1 LTPIDPIALATAV
14 AKFLDEL
21 RIPYVI
27 GGSVASSLY
36 GEPRSTL
43 DLDMMI
49 DADEKQVAE
58 LVARLRDEFY
68 VDRDDALEAAR
79 QRTSFSAIQTATS
92 MKIDFFLTENEPFA
106 QKQMSRRR
114 QIAHLHF
121 YAPEDLIVR
130 KLMWYRTGGE
140 QSERQWRDVAGILRV
155 SKEQIDFG
163 YLRQA
168 AAKVTVAD
176 LLARLE
182 NELRSQK

>member
-1 LTPIDPIALATAV
+1 M
-14 AKFLDEL
+14 
-21 RIPYVI
+21 
-27 GGSVASSLY
+27 Y

-49 DADEKQVAE
+49 DADEKKVAG
-58 LVARLRDEFY
+58 LVERLRHEFY

-79 QRTSFSAIQTATS
+79 RRTSFSAVQMATS
-92 MKIDFFLTENEPFA
+92 MKIDFFLTERESFANE
-106 QKQMSRRR
+106 QMARRR
-114 QIAHLHF
+114 EIAHLHF

-130 KLMWYRTGGE
+130 KLMWYRAGGE

-155 SKEQIDFG
+155 SKEQIDFD

-168 AAKVTVAD
+168 AAKVAVAD
-176 LLARLE
+176 LLERLE

>member
-1 LTPIDPIALATAV
+1 M
-14 AKFLDEL
+14 
-21 RIPYVI
+21 
-27 GGSVASSLY
+27 Y

-49 DADEKQVAE
+49 DADEKKVAG
-58 LVARLRDEFY
+58 LVERLRDEFY

-92 MKIDFFLTENEPFA
+92 MKIDFFLTERESFA
-106 QKQMSRRR
+106 KEQMTRRH
-114 QIAHLHF
+114 QIADLHF

-130 KLMWYRTGGE
+130 KLMYRAGGE
-140 QSERQWRDVAGILRV
+140 HSERQWRDVAGILRV
-155 SKEQIDFG
+155 SKEQIDFD

-168 AAKVTVAD
+168 AAKVKVAYV
-176 LLARLE
+176 LERLE